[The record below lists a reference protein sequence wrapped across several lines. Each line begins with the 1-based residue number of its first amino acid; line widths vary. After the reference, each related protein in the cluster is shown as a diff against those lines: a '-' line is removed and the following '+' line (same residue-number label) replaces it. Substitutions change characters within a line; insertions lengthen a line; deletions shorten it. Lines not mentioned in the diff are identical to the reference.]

1 MLDNNNSPRPEQSSG
16 NRAREEPDQTED
28 RLVGADLPS
37 DLESLTD
44 FIDRLDRVSFLR
56 ALTQRHPPHA

>member
-1 MLDNNNSPRPEQSSG
+1 MLDNNNDPQREQMTDTRS
-16 NRAREEPDQTED
+16 REEAEETMD
-28 RLVGADLPS
+28 RLVRADLPS

-44 FIDRLDRVSFLR
+44 LIDRLDRMSFMR